1 MEKIYSVFEG
11 FLFVVPEVESADCES
26 RLLHEDD
33 EESAQARVHVH
44 RNRVLQHHRE
54 IILYYRVPGCL
65 SLRPICLPPPHLP
78 QACPPPLGTKEGEG
92 AGGANSDEWRESL
105 ALCILVLCA

>member
-33 EESAQARVHVH
+33 EKSAQASVHVH
-44 RNRVLQHHRE
+44 RNRVLQHRRG
-54 IILYYRVPGCL
+54 IIPVLRIQIRDPVRFWPLDPG
-65 SLRPICLPPPHLP
+65 SGISFFPNPGSRIPNPYF
-78 QACPPPLGTKEGEG
+78 
-92 AGGANSDEWRESL
+92 
-105 ALCILVLCA
+105 